1 MNFLAPAGPVYQAG
15 TLSGNPLAMAAG
27 LATLQSLKN
36 CNPYAELEKRGKQWV
51 LGMRKAAT
59 KAGVNAVIDH
69 CGSMVGM
76 VFTTGPVNN
85 YADGQR
91 ADTEMFKRYFRG
103 MLDAGIYIAPSAFEV
118 GVLSTAH
125 TQEIVEE
132 TVASASCVLSQL

>member
-1 MNFLAPAGPVYQAG
+1 MINKEDLIKKVKIYNKFFNPE
-15 TLSGNPLAMAAG
+15 TLIKAYKFA
-27 LATLQSLKN
+27 LK
-36 CNPYAELEKRGKQWV
+36 AQE
-51 LGMRKAAT
+51 
-59 KAGVNAVIDH
+59 AGVDAVLDH

-76 VFTTGPVNN
+76 FFTTGPVNN
-85 YADGQR
+85 YADVQR

-118 GVLSTAH
+118 GFLSTAH